1 MDSHDAHA
9 NEYAAAAN
17 GMAELY
23 GPQSPPVSGSG
34 DTVQKPER
42 GNATAHGGTFDSTPL
57 GEGMAVVTKDGTGWV
72 EWIDED
78 RVVVNTERH
87 AWIAYRRCEVRRA
100 DA

>member
-1 MDSHDAHA
+1 MDAH
-9 NEYAAAAN
+9 EYEYQAAVRY
-17 GMAELY
+17 MADLH
-23 GPQSPPVSGSG
+23 GRPQSPPVSVSAGN
-34 DTVQKPER
+34 VQKPEP
-42 GNATAHGGTFDSTPL
+42 GTATVHGGTFDSTPL

-87 AWIAYRRCEVRRA
+87 AWIAYKRCEVRRA